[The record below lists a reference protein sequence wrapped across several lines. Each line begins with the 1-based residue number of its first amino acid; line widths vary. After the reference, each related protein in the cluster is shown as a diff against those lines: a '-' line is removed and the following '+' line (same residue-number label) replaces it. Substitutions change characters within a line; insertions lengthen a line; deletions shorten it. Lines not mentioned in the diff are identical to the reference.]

1 MSFSKGEPTYVEL
14 NWVDVTDEDV
24 AKVAEVSGLSTER
37 IKQFLSSDEQNN
49 NILRYF
55 SLIQVYPRGKL
66 FQSYS

>member
-24 AKVAEVSGLSTER
+24 AKVAEVSGLPTER